1 MSALHLAIRS
11 EGMAAN
17 RDRNAQHPLR
27 AAAWHL
33 TERLAR
39 RARRLAADLV
49 IHASEQAHRHTTG
62 RPLPRITHPDSRRH

>member
-33 TERLAR
+33 TEQLAR

-49 IHASEQAHRHTTG
+49 LHAGEQAHRHTTG
-62 RPLPRITHPDSRRH
+62 RPRPRITHPDSRRH

>member
-11 EGMAAN
+11 ESMAAN

-27 AAAWHL
+27 AAAWLL

-49 IHASEQAHRHTTG
+49 LHAGEQAHRHTTG
-62 RPLPRITHPDSRRH
+62 RPRPRITHPDSRRH